1 MGTQFFAF
9 HKKVNASTGN
19 INIETKTAQPD
30 PLRPALRK
38 TNTFHITNAKNIKS
52 IRTTPA
58 GDVSFFAGF
67 GAGAGAVAGA
77 GAGVED
83 IFLCLG
89 IGLRFL
95 FYFFSGS

>member
-9 HKKVNASTGN
+9 HRKVNASTGN
-19 INIETKTAQPD
+19 INIETKTAHPD
-30 PLRPALRK
+30 PLLPALRK

-52 IRTTPA
+52 IKTTPA

-67 GAGAGAVAGA
+67 GAGAGA

-95 FYFFSGS
+95 FYFFRIVS